1 MKQQGFAVWFTG
13 LPSSGKSTL
22 ARMVQRA
29 LDEAGFAV
37 EVLDGDEVRQRLTK
51 GLGFSKEDRDENIRR
66 ISYVA
71 KLVTKV
77 GGVAIAAAIS
87 PYQESRA
94 RARAEIGNFVEV
106 YVDCPLCVCMQRDV
120 KGLYAKAVR
129 GEVPNFTG
137 ISDPYE
143 PPVQPEVVVHTE
155 RESQEESLNKIL
167 EKLVALNCVPDRLV
181 RRLIKNEPDVRDE
194 QPVSSA
200 QPAQWVI

>member
-22 ARMVQRA
+22 ARMLQRA

-77 GGVAIAAAIS
+77 GGVAITAAIS

-181 RRLIKNEPDVRDE
+181 RRLIKDEPDVRDE
-194 QPVSSA
+194 QHASSA

>member
-1 MKQQGFAVWFTG
+1 MKQQGFTVWFTG
-13 LPSSGKSTL
+13 LPSSGKTTL
-22 ARMVQRA
+22 ARILQRA

-77 GGVAIAAAIS
+77 GGVAITAAIS

-94 RARAEIGNFVEV
+94 RARAEIGNFVEI
-106 YVDCPLCVCMQRDV
+106 YVDCPLSVCMQRDV

-181 RRLIKNEPDVRDE
+181 RRLIKDEPDVCDE
-194 QPVSSA
+194 QPAGSA

>member
-13 LPSSGKSTL
+13 LPSSGKTTL
-22 ARMVQRA
+22 ARMLQRE

-37 EVLDGDEVRQRLTK
+37 EVLDGDEVRQRLTR
-51 GLGFSKEDRDENIRR
+51 GLGFSREDRDENIRR

-71 KLVTKV
+71 KLLTKV
-77 GGVAIAAAIS
+77 GGVAITAAIS
-87 PYQESRA
+87 PYQESRE

-106 YVDCPLCVCMQRDV
+106 YVHCPLHVCMQRDV
-120 KGLYAKAVR
+120 RGLYAKAVR
-129 GEVPNFTG
+129 GEILTFTG

-143 PPVQPEVVVHTE
+143 PPVQPEVIVHTE

-181 RRLIKNEPDVRDE
+181 RRLVKDKPDVRDE
-194 QPVSSA
+194 QPASSA